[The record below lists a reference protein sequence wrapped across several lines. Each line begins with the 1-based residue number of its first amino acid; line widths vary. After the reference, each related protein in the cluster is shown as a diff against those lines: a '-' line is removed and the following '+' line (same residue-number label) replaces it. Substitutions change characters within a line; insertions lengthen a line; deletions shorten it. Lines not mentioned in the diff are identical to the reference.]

1 MPSSSRWLATGL
13 ALICLAGE
21 ARALGPSHTFSQY
34 LREQWTTDNNFPGGA
49 IDAVT
54 QTADG
59 YLWMGT
65 EKGLVRFDG
74 VNFRL
79 TSSFSEFSGD
89 PVSGLTTDGAGRL
102 CAIFW
107 GAGVLCYRDG
117 KFVNLAS
124 ILRRTTLEVASSWR
138 EEDGA
143 SLLTDL
149 IDGML
154 RVRGESVQVLAP
166 PAVLPPSLVLAIAK
180 TRDGKIWLGT
190 AAGLFYFADRRTTRV
205 TGISDTKINCLL
217 PVGDRELWVGTS
229 KGLYRGNGTL
239 FSRVDLPP
247 ALATAEVLALLRDHD
262 GNIWAGTTRGLFR
275 INAFGVSFS
284 DESDF
289 GGRGIDALFE
299 DREGNLWAGGGRG
312 LERIRDS
319 VFVTYT
325 LTAGSAHSKDGG
337 PIDAGPIYVDSENRT
352 WFAPAGGGLYIMK
365 DGRAQALQSS
375 LLHKQEI
382 YSITGRKNEI
392 WMGTQHS
399 GLKRFE
405 YRNGVIGGKTYTQAD
420 GLAENSV
427 FAVYQSQ
434 DGAVWAGTLTSGIS
448 RFKDGRF
455 VTYTTV
461 DGLASNTV
469 SAILE
474 PRDGTIWF
482 ATPNG
487 LSSLSRGHWT
497 TYATGDGLP
506 SNSVNCLFEDS
517 SGVLWIGTSRGLAF
531 FKSGRVQ
538 VPRDAPDSLR
548 EGAFGMSEDKK
559 GWLWIATSGHVLR
572 VSNQKLSSGV
582 LSSTEVCE
590 YGAADGLPNAKG
602 VKRSRSVV
610 ADGEGRIWFSMTR
623 GLSVVDPSHITNN
636 SAPALT
642 HVEAIM
648 ADNNPITIGA
658 SARIPSSRKRITF
671 IYSGLS
677 FAVPERIRFRYF
689 LDGFDRSW
697 SEPTAAR
704 EAVYTNLSPGSYR
717 FRVMASNSYG
727 PWHDSEAAIS
737 LEVDPP
743 HWQTRSFRAS
753 CVAAFLT
760 LLWALYQLRLR
771 QVARQFNIRLE
782 ERVSERTRIARDLHD
797 TLLQSFHGLLLRFQ
811 TVSNLLPAGEPK
823 QKLESAIDR
832 AAQAITE
839 GRDAVQGLR
848 SSTIVTNDLALALNT
863 LGEELAGDESNPNS
877 AEFHVAVEGTPRNL
891 HPILRD
897 EVYRIAG
904 EALRNAF
911 RHAQAHRVEVEIR
924 YDERQLRLRVRDDG
938 KGIDP
943 KLLSEDGRA
952 GHYGLHGMRERAKV
966 VGGKLAV
973 WTELDSGTEV
983 ELSIPASHASE
994 TSAARRRSWL
1004 TEKLSGKLAGKDTEM
1019 KS

>member
-1 MPSSSRWLATGL
+1 MPTSSRLLAAGL
-13 ALICLAGE
+13 PLICCVGE
-21 ARALGPSHTFSQY
+21 ARALDPNQVVSQY
-34 LREQWTTDNNFPGGA
+34 VREQWSTEDNFPGGPIHTIA
-49 IDAVT
+49 

-74 VNFRL
+74 FNFRL
-79 TSSFSEFSGD
+79 VAAFSEFSND
-89 PVSGLTTDGAGRL
+89 PVSGLITDTAGRL
-102 CAIFW
+102 CVIFW

-117 KFVNLAS
+117 KLVNLAS
-124 ILRRTTLEVASSWR
+124 ILGRTTLQITSNWR
-138 EEDGA
+138 GEDGA
-143 SLLTDL
+143 LLLADL
-149 IDGML
+149 MDGIL
-154 RVRGESVQVLAP
+154 RVRGENVQVLAFP
-166 PAVLPPSLVLAIAK
+166 TVLPGSSLVVAMAE

-190 AAGLFYFADRRTTRV
+190 AAEGLSYFADGRTTRV
-205 TGISDTKINCLL
+205 TAGLPDKKINCLL
-217 PVGDRELWVGTS
+217 PVGDKELWVGTG
-229 KGLYRGNGTL
+229 KGLYRWNGVL
-239 FSRVDLPP
+239 FTRVDLPP
-247 ALATAEVLALLRDHD
+247 ALAGVQVLTLLRDHD
-262 GNIWAGTTRGLFR
+262 GNVWAGTTRGLLR
-275 INAFGVSFS
+275 INPSGVSFS
-284 DESDF
+284 DEGDF
-289 GGRGIDALFE
+289 GSGGINALFE

-312 LERIRDS
+312 LERIRDGT
-319 VFVTYT
+319 FVTYT
-325 LTAGSAHSKDGG
+325 LAAGSPPSKQDG
-337 PIDAGPIYVDSENRT
+337 PVYVDSENRT
-352 WFAPAGGGLYIMK
+352 WFAPAGGGLYVMK
-365 DGRAQALQSS
+365 DGRAQALNSS
-375 LLHKQEI
+375 LLHKELI
-382 YSITGRKNEI
+382 YSITGRKNVI
-392 WMGTQHS
+392 WIATQHG

-405 YRNGVIGGKTYTQAD
+405 DRNGVIGGKTYTQAD

-434 DGAVWAGTLTSGIS
+434 DVAVWAGTLTSGIS
-448 RFKDGRF
+448 KFKDGRF
-455 VTYTTV
+455 VTYTAV

-474 PRDGTIWF
+474 TRDGTIWV

-602 VKRSRSVV
+602 VKRSRSVI
-610 ADGEGRIWFSMTR
+610 ADGEGRIWFSLTR
-623 GLSVVDPSHITNN
+623 RLSVVDPPHITNS
-636 SAPALT
+636 SAPALP

-648 ADNNPITIGA
+648 ADNDPITVGELV
-658 SARIPSSRKRITF
+658 RIPSSRKRITF
-671 IYSGLS
+671 MYSGLS
-677 FAVPERIRFRYF
+677 LAVPERIRFRYF
-689 LDGFDRSW
+689 LDGFDRGW

-704 EAVYTNLSPGSYR
+704 EAVYTNLTPGSYR
-717 FRVMASNSYG
+717 FRMIASNSYG
-727 PWHDSEAAIS
+727 QWNDSEAAIS
-737 LEVDPP
+737 LAVDPAF
-743 HWQTRSFRAS
+743 WQTWWFRVS
-753 CVAAFLT
+753 CTVAFLA

-771 QVARQFNIRLE
+771 QVARQFNTRLE

-839 GRDAVQGLR
+839 GRDAVQGLH
-848 SSTIVTNDLALALNT
+848 SSTIETNDLALALNT
-863 LGEELAGDESNPNS
+863 LGEELAGDESTTNS
-877 AEFHVAVEGTPRNL
+877 DEFRVAVEGTPRNL

-911 RHAQAHRVEVEIR
+911 RHAQAHRIEVEIR

-1004 TEKLSGKLAGKDTEM
+1004 TEKLMGKLAGKDTEM

>member
-1 MPSSSRWLATGL
+1 MPSLSRWLATGL
-13 ALICLAGE
+13 ALICLVGE
-21 ARALGPSHTFSQY
+21 AHALDPNHTLSQY
-34 LREQWTTDNNFPGGA
+34 LREQWTADNNFPGGA
-49 IDAVT
+49 VDAIT

-59 YLWMGT
+59 YLWLGT

-89 PVSGLTTDGAGRL
+89 PVSGLTTDGNGRL
-102 CAIFW
+102 CVIFW

-124 ILRRTTLEVASSWR
+124 SLRRTTLEVASNWR

-149 IDGML
+149 VDGIL
-154 RVRGESVQVLAP
+154 RVRGENVQVLAS
-166 PAVLPPSLVLAIAK
+166 PAVLPPSLVLAMAE

-190 AAGLFYFADRRTTRV
+190 TAGLFYFAAGRTTRAA
-205 TGISDTKINCLL
+205 GISDKKINCLL
-217 PVGDRELWVGTS
+217 PVGDRELWVGTG
-229 KGLYRGNGTL
+229 KGLYRWNGTQ
-239 FSRVDLPP
+239 FSRVNLPP
-247 ALATAEVLALLRDHD
+247 ALASVEVLALLRDHD
-262 GNIWAGTTRGLFR
+262 GNIWAGTTSGLFR

-284 DESDF
+284 GESDF
-289 GGRGIDALFE
+289 GGRGINALFE

-337 PIDAGPIYVDSENRT
+337 PIYVDGENRI
-352 WFAPAGGGLYIMK
+352 WSAPAEGGLYWLK
-365 DGRAQALQSS
+365 DGRAHALHAP
-375 LLHKQEI
+375 LLQKEVI
-382 YSITGRKNEI
+382 YSITGGGDEI
-392 WMGTQHS
+392 WIGTQYN
-399 GLKRFE
+399 GLKRLGF
-405 YRNGVIGGKTYTQAD
+405 RAGLMVGKTYTQAN

-427 FAVYQSQ
+427 IAVYQ
-434 DGAVWAGTLTSGIS
+434 DKHGAVWAGTLTSGIS
-448 RFKDGRF
+448 KFKDGKF
-455 VTYTTV
+455 VTYSTA

-474 PRDGTIWF
+474 TRDGTMWF

-487 LSSLSRGHWT
+487 LSAFSRWSWT
-497 TYATGDGLP
+497 TYATQDGLP
-506 SNSVNCLFEDS
+506 SNTVNCLFEDS
-517 SGVLWIGTSRGLAF
+517 TGVLWITTSRGLAF
-531 FKSGRVQ
+531 FKSGRWQ
-538 VPRDAPDSLR
+538 VPRVVPDSLD
-548 EGAFGMSEDKK
+548 EQIFGISEDQQ
-559 GWLWIATSGHVLR
+559 GWLWIATATHVLR
-572 VSNQKLSSGV
+572 VPNQKLSSGV
-582 LSSTEVCE
+582 LRSVDVSE
-590 YGAADGLPNAKG
+590 YGVADGLANANAVNG
-602 VKRSRSVV
+602 SRSVV
-610 ADGEGRIWFSMTR
+610 ADSEGKIWFSTSH
-623 GLSVVDPSHITNN
+623 GLSAVDPSHIVNN
-636 SAPALT
+636 STPALP
-642 HVEAIM
+642 HVEAMM
-648 ADNNPITIGA
+648 ADNDPMTV
-658 SARIPSSRKRITF
+658 SELVRIPSSRKRITF

-677 FAVPERIRFRYF
+677 LSVPERIRFRYS
-689 LDGFDRSW
+689 LDGFDRGW

-704 EAVYTNLSPGSYR
+704 EAVYTNLSPGPYR
-717 FRVMASNSYG
+717 FRVIASNSYG
-727 PWHDSEAAIS
+727 QWNDSEAAIS
-737 LEVDPP
+737 LEVDPAF
-743 HWQTRSFRAS
+743 WQTSWFRVS
-753 CVAAFLT
+753 SVAAFLV
-760 LLWALYQLRLR
+760 LLWALYQLRLH

-811 TVSNLLPAGEPK
+811 TVSNLLPTGEPK
-823 QKLESAIDR
+823 QKLDSAIDQ

-848 SSTIVTNDLALALNT
+848 SSTVETSDLALALNV
-863 LGEELAGDESNPNS
+863 LGEELAGHKSNPNS
-877 AEFHVAVEGTPRNL
+877 AEFHVAVEGTPRTL

-911 RHAQAHRVEVEIR
+911 RHAQAQRIEVEIR

-973 WTELDSGTEV
+973 WSELDSGTEV
-983 ELSIPASHASE
+983 ELSIPASHARE
-994 TSAARRRSWL
+994 TSAVRHRSWL
-1004 TEKLSGKLAGKDTEM
+1004 AAKDTE
-1019 KS
+1019 KKP

>member
-49 IDAVT
+49 IDAIT
-54 QTADG
+54 QTVDG

-89 PVSGLTTDGAGRL
+89 PVSGLTTDGEGRL

-149 IDGML
+149 IDGIL
-154 RVRGESVQVLAP
+154 RVRGENVQVVAS
-166 PAVLPPSLVLAIAK
+166 PAVLPPSLVLVMAE

-190 AAGLFYFADRRTTRV
+190 VAGLFYFADGRTTRV
-205 TGISDTKINCLL
+205 TGLSDEKIDCLL

-229 KGLYRGNGTL
+229 KGLYRWNGTL
-239 FSRVDLPP
+239 LSRVKLPQ
-247 ALATAEVLALLRDHD
+247 ALAGVQVLTLLRDHD
-262 GNIWAGTTRGLFR
+262 GNVWAGTTRGLLR
-275 INAFGVSFS
+275 INATGVSFS
-284 DESDF
+284 DEGDF
-289 GGRGIDALFE
+289 GSGGINALFE

-312 LERIRDS
+312 LERIRDGT
-319 VFVTYT
+319 FVTYT
-325 LTAGSAHSKDGG
+325 LAAGNPHSKNGGLIYADG
-337 PIDAGPIYVDSENRT
+337 ENRI
-352 WFAPAGGGLYIMK
+352 WSAPAGGGLYLLK
-365 DGRAQALQSS
+365 DGQAQALNVP
-375 LLHKQEI
+375 LLQKEVI
-382 YSITGRKNEI
+382 YSITGGRNAI
-392 WMGTQHS
+392 WIGTQYS
-399 GLKRFE
+399 GIKRLGF
-405 YRNGVIGGKTYTQAD
+405 RAGFMVGKTYTQAN

-427 FAVYQSQ
+427 IAVYQ
-434 DGAVWAGTLTSGIS
+434 DKNGAVWAGTLTSGIS
-448 RFKDGRF
+448 KFKDGKF
-455 VTYTTV
+455 VTYTTA

-474 PRDGTIWF
+474 TRDGTMWF

-487 LSSLSRGHWT
+487 LSAFSRGSWT
-497 TYATGDGLP
+497 TYATQDGLP
-506 SNSVNCLFEDS
+506 SNIVNCLFEDS
-517 SGVLWIGTSRGLAF
+517 TGVLWITTSRGLAF
-531 FKSGRVQ
+531 FKSGSLQ
-538 VPRDAPDSLR
+538 VPRVVPDSLH
-548 EGAFGMSEDKK
+548 EQIFGISEDKE
-559 GWLWIATSGHVLR
+559 GWLWIATASHVLR
-572 VSNQKLSSGV
+572 VPNQKLSSGALRSV
-582 LSSTEVCE
+582 DVNE
-590 YGAADGLPNAKG
+590 YGVADGLAN
-602 VKRSRSVV
+602 VKAVNGGRSVV
-610 ADGEGRIWFSMTR
+610 ADSRGRIWFSTSH
-623 GLSVVDPSHITNN
+623 GLSVVDPSHIMNN
-636 SAPALT
+636 SAPALP

-648 ADNNPITIGA
+648 ADNNPITVGEL
-658 SARIPSSRKRITF
+658 SRIPSSRKRITF
-671 IYSGLS
+671 MYSGLS
-677 FAVPERIRFRYF
+677 LAVPERIRFRYF
-689 LDGFDRSW
+689 LDGFDRGW

-717 FRVMASNSYG
+717 FRVIASNSYG
-727 PWHDSEAAIS
+727 QWNDSEAAIS

-743 HWQTRSFRAS
+743 FWQTWWFRVS
-753 CVAAFLT
+753 CVAAFLAF
-760 LLWALYQLRLR
+760 LWALYQLRLR

-782 ERVSERTRIARDLHD
+782 ERVSERTRIARELHD

-811 TVSNLLPAGEPK
+811 AATNLLPERPAEARK
-823 QKLESAIDR
+823 TLESAIDQ

-848 SSTIVTNDLALALNT
+848 SSAVVANDLALTINT
-863 LGEELAGDESNPNS
+863 LGEELASGETNPS
-877 AEFHVAVEGTPRNL
+877 AAEFHVEVEGTPHNL

-911 RHAQAHRVEVEIR
+911 KHAQAHRIEVEIR
-924 YDERQLRLRVRDDG
+924 YAGRQLRLRVRDDG
-938 KGIDP
+938 KGIDA
-943 KLLSEDGRA
+943 KHLDGDGYA
-952 GHYGLHGMRERAKV
+952 GHYGLRGMRERAKLM
-966 VGGKLAV
+966 GGKLAV
-973 WTELDSGTEV
+973 WSELDSGTEL
-983 ELSIPASHASE
+983 ELSVPASHAYEPSS
-994 TSAARRRSWL
+994 TRRRSWL
-1004 TEKLSGKLAGKDTEM
+1004 TEKLSGKLSGRDTEM

>member
-21 ARALGPSHTFSQY
+21 ARALDPNHTLPQY

-49 IDAVT
+49 IDAIT

-89 PVSGLTTDGAGRL
+89 PVSGLTTDGEGRL

-149 IDGML
+149 IDGIL
-154 RVRGESVQVLAP
+154 RVRGENVQVVAS
-166 PAVLPPSLVLAIAK
+166 PAVLPPSLVLVMAE

-190 AAGLFYFADRRTTRV
+190 VAGLFYFADGRTTRV
-205 TGISDTKINCLL
+205 TGLSDEKIDCLL

-229 KGLYRGNGTL
+229 KGLYRWNGTL
-239 FSRVDLPP
+239 LSRVKLPQ
-247 ALATAEVLALLRDHD
+247 ALAGVQVLTLLRDHD
-262 GNIWAGTTRGLFR
+262 GNVWAGTTRGLLR
-275 INAFGVSFS
+275 INASGVSFS
-284 DESDF
+284 DEGYF
-289 GGRGIDALFE
+289 GSGGINALFE

-312 LERIRDS
+312 LERIRDGT
-319 VFVTYT
+319 FVTYT
-325 LTAGSAHSKDGG
+325 LAAGNPHSKQDG
-337 PIDAGPIYVDSENRT
+337 PVYVDSEHRT
-352 WFAPAGGGLYIMK
+352 WFAPSGGGLYVMK
-365 DGRAQALQSS
+365 DGRAQALKSS
-375 LLHKQEI
+375 LLHKEVI

-392 WMGTQHS
+392 WIGTQHS

-405 YRNGVIGGKTYTQAD
+405 YRNGVIGGKTYTQTN

-427 FAVYQSQ
+427 FAVYQSP
-434 DGAVWAGTLTSGIS
+434 DGAVWAGTLTSGVS
-448 RFKDGRF
+448 KFKDGRF
-455 VTYTTV
+455 VTYTTH
-461 DGLASNTV
+461 DGLASNSV

-474 PRDGTIWF
+474 ARDGTIWF

-636 SAPALT
+636 SAPALP

-648 ADNNPITIGA
+648 ADYNPITVGELV
-658 SARIPSSRKRITF
+658 RIPSSRKRITF
-671 IYSGLS
+671 MYSGLS
-677 FAVPERIRFRYF
+677 LAVPERIRFRYF

-704 EAVYTNLSPGSYR
+704 AAVYTNLSPGSYR
-717 FRVMASNSYG
+717 FRVIASNSDG
-727 PWHDSEAAIS
+727 AWNCVEAAIPF
-737 LEVDPP
+737 EVEPTYY
-743 HWQTRSFRAS
+743 QTNWFRAL
-753 CVAAFLT
+753 CAAVFLL
-760 LLWALYQLRLR
+760 LLWALYQIRVQQL
-771 QVARQFNIRLE
+771 ARQFNIRLE
-782 ERVSERTRIARDLHD
+782 ERVSERTRIARELHD

-811 TVSNLLPAGEPK
+811 AATNLLPERPAEAK
-823 QKLESAIDR
+823 QHLASAIDQ
-832 AAQAITE
+832 AAESITE

-848 SSTIVTNDLALALNT
+848 ASTVEVNDLGFAIRVI
-863 LGEELAGDESNPNS
+863 GEELAADESNHSS
-877 AEFHVAVEGTPRNL
+877 ANFQVAMEGAPRNL

-897 EVYRIAG
+897 EIYRIAS

-911 RHAQAHRVEVEIR
+911 RHAQARNIEVEIR

-943 KLLSEDGRA
+943 EVLEGAGRA
-952 GHYGLHGMRERAKV
+952 GHWGLHGMRERAKL
-966 VGGKLAV
+966 VGGKLDV
-973 WTELDSGTEV
+973 WSEIGSGTEV
-983 ELSIPASHASE
+983 DLNIPAS
-994 TSAARRRSWL
+994 AAYARS
-1004 TEKLSGKLAGKDTEM
+1004 
-1019 KS
+1019 

>member
-1 MPSSSRWLATGL
+1 VIRMPSPSRWVATGL
-13 ALICLAGE
+13 ALIWLVGE
-21 ARALGPSHTFSQY
+21 ARALDPNHSLSQY

-49 IDAVT
+49 IGAIT
-54 QTADG
+54 QTTDG

-79 TSSFSEFSGD
+79 TSSFLEFSGD
-89 PVSGLTTDGAGRL
+89 PVSGLITDGDGRL
-102 CAIFW
+102 CVVFW

-138 EEDGA
+138 QEDGA
-143 SLLTDL
+143 TLLTDL

-154 RVRGESVQVLAP
+154 RVRGEKVEVLAP
-166 PAVLPPSLVLAIAK
+166 PAVLPPSLVLAMAE

-190 AAGLFYFADRRTTRV
+190 AAGLFYFADGRTTRV
-205 TGISDTKINCLL
+205 TGISDKKINCLL

-239 FSRVDLPP
+239 FSRVDLPS

-262 GNIWAGTTRGLFR
+262 GNIWAGTTRGLLR

-289 GGRGIDALFE
+289 GGRGVDALFE

-337 PIDAGPIYVDSENRT
+337 PVDAGPIDAGPIYVDSENRT
-352 WFAPAGGGLYIMK
+352 WFAPAGGDLYVMK
-365 DGRAQALQSS
+365 DGRVQALKSS
-375 LLHKQEI
+375 LLHKEVI

-392 WMGTQHS
+392 WIGTQHS
-399 GLKRFE
+399 GLKRLE
-405 YRNGVIGGKTYTQAD
+405 YRNGLIDVKTYTQAN

-448 RFKDGRF
+448 KFKDGRF

-474 PRDGTIWF
+474 TRDGTIWV

-548 EGAFGMSEDKK
+548 EELFGMSEDKE

-572 VSNQKLSSGV
+572 VSNQKLSSGG
-582 LSSTEVCE
+582 LSSAEICE
-590 YGAADGLPNAKG
+590 YGAADGLPNSMG

-610 ADGEGRIWFSMTR
+610 ADGEGRIWFSLTR
-623 GLSVVDPSHITNN
+623 GLAVVDPSHITDT
-636 SAPALT
+636 SAPALP
-642 HVEAIM
+642 HVEAIV
-648 ADNNPITIGA
+648 ADNDPITVGELV
-658 SARIPSSRKRITF
+658 RIPSSRKRITF
-671 IYSGLS
+671 MYSGLS
-677 FAVPERIRFRYF
+677 LAVPERIRFRYS
-689 LDGFDRSW
+689 LDGFDRGW
-697 SEPTAAR
+697 SQPTAAR
-704 EAVYTNLSPGSYR
+704 EAVYTNLGPGSYR
-717 FRVMASNSYG
+717 FRVIASNSYRQ
-727 PWHDSEAAIS
+727 WNDSEAAIS
-737 LEVDPP
+737 LEVDPAF
-743 HWQTRSFRAS
+743 WQTWWFRGS
-753 CVAAFLT
+753 CVAAFLA
-760 LLWALYQLRLR
+760 LLGAFYQLRLR

-782 ERVSERTRIARDLHD
+782 ERVGERTRIARDLHD
-797 TLLQSFHGLLLRFQ
+797 TFLQTIQGS
-811 TVSNLLPAGEPK
+811 
-823 QKLESAIDR
+823 KLVVDDALEQSTDPIRMRRAMQQLSVWLASAMQEGR
-832 AAQAITE
+832 AALNS
-839 GRDAVQGLR
+839 LR
-848 SSTIVTNDLALALNT
+848 RATTQTNDLA
-863 LGEELAGDESNPNS
+863 
-877 AEFHVAVEGTPRNL
+877 
-891 HPILRD
+891 
-897 EVYRIAG
+897 
-904 EALRNAF
+904 EALRRVTEDGLIPRSMAVTFSVVGDAREMHPIVRDEIYRIGYEAIRNACTHSGAS
-911 RHAQAHRVEVEIR
+911 RLEVELR
-924 YDERQLRLRVRDDG
+924 YARDLTLRVDDNG
-938 KGIDP
+938 TGIDP
-943 KLLSEDGRA
+943 AIADRAKDG
-952 GHYGLHGMRERAKV
+952 HFGLQGMRERAARI
-966 VGGKLAV
+966 GGKLTLGSSAS
-973 WTELDSGTEV
+973 SGTEIRLIV
-983 ELSIPASHASE
+983 PGGICFRKMRALPRSLSTRIR
-994 TSAARRRSWL
+994 TLFR
-1004 TEKLSGKLAGKDTEM
+1004 
-1019 KS
+1019 

>member
-1 MPSSSRWLATGL
+1 MPNPSRWLATGL
-13 ALICLAGE
+13 ALICLVGE
-21 ARALGPSHTFSQY
+21 ARALDPNHTLSQY
-34 LREQWTTDNNFPGGA
+34 LREQWTADNNFPGGA
-49 IDAVT
+49 VDAIT

-59 YLWMGT
+59 YLWLGT

-89 PVSGLTTDGAGRL
+89 PVSGLTTDRDGRL
-102 CAIFW
+102 CVIFW

-124 ILRRTTLEVASSWR
+124 SLRRTTLEVASSWR

-149 IDGML
+149 IDGIL
-154 RVRGESVQVLAP
+154 RVRGENVQVLVP
-166 PAVLPPSLVLAIAK
+166 PAVLPPSLVLAMAE

-190 AAGLFYFADRRTTRV
+190 TAGLFYFADGRTTRV
-205 TGISDTKINCLL
+205 AGIPDRKINCLL

-229 KGLYRGNGTL
+229 KGLYRWNGTL
-239 FSRVDLPP
+239 FSRVNLPP
-247 ALATAEVLALLRDHD
+247 ALATVEVLALLRDHD

-289 GGRGIDALFE
+289 GGRGINALFE

-337 PIDAGPIYVDSENRT
+337 PIYVDGENRI
-352 WFAPAGGGLYIMK
+352 WSAPAEGGLYLLK
-365 DGRAQALQSS
+365 DGRAQELNAP
-375 LLHKQEI
+375 LLHKEVI
-382 YSITGRKNEI
+382 YSITGGRDEI
-392 WMGTQHS
+392 WIGTRYN
-399 GLKRFE
+399 GLKRLGF
-405 YRNGVIGGKTYTQAD
+405 RAGLMVGKTYTQAN

-427 FAVYQSQ
+427 ISVYQ
-434 DGAVWAGTLTSGIS
+434 DKNGAVWAGTLTSGVS
-448 RFKDGRF
+448 KFKDGKF
-455 VTYTTV
+455 VTYSTA

-474 PRDGTIWF
+474 TRDGTMWF

-487 LSSLSRGHWT
+487 LSAFSRGSWT
-497 TYATGDGLP
+497 TYATQDGLP

-517 SGVLWIGTSRGLAF
+517 TGVLWITTPRGLAF
-531 FKSGRVQ
+531 FKSGRLQ
-538 VPRDAPDSLR
+538 VPRVVPDSLH
-548 EGAFGMSEDKK
+548 EQIFGISEDQE
-559 GWLWIATSGHVLR
+559 GWLWIATASHVLR
-572 VSNQKLSSGV
+572 VPNQELSSGALRSV
-582 LSSTEVCE
+582 DVSE
-590 YGAADGLPNAKG
+590 YGVADGLANANAVNG
-602 VKRSRSVV
+602 SRSVV
-610 ADGEGRIWFSMTR
+610 ADSQGRIWFSTSH
-623 GLSVVDPSHITNN
+623 GLSVVDPSHIMNN
-636 SAPALT
+636 STPALP

-648 ADNNPITIGA
+648 ADNDPITVGELV
-658 SARIPSSRKRITF
+658 RIPSSHKRITF

-677 FAVPERIRFRYF
+677 LAVPERIRFRYS
-689 LDGFDRSW
+689 LDGFDRGW

-717 FRVMASNSYG
+717 FRVIASNSSG
-727 PWHDSEAAIS
+727 QWNDSEAAIS
-737 LEVDPP
+737 LEVDPAF
-743 HWQTRSFRAS
+743 WQTWWFHVS
-753 CVAAFLT
+753 CVATFLA

-811 TVSNLLPAGEPK
+811 TVSNLLPLGEPK
-823 QKLESAIDR
+823 QKLDSAIDQ

-848 SSTIVTNDLALALNT
+848 SSTVETSDLALALNV
-863 LGEELAGDESNPNS
+863 LGEELVGHESNPNS

-911 RHAQAHRVEVEIR
+911 RHAQAHRIEVEIR

-943 KLLSEDGRA
+943 KLLREDGRA

-973 WTELDSGTEV
+973 WSELDSGTEI
-983 ELSIPASHASE
+983 ELSIPASHGSE
-994 TSAARRRSWL
+994 TSAARHRSWL
-1004 TEKLSGKLAGKDTEM
+1004 AEKLSGKLAGKDTE
-1019 KS
+1019 KKP